1 MVENISLKRFLFA
14 SEWKE
19 SSAGNHVLIED
30 EELIATVYKS
40 KHSPTWQIVINHDGS
55 GYFVVDEFYQDSE
68 KAIERTEAIFDG
80 AACTVNRAK

>member
-1 MVENISLKRFLFA
+1 MVENISLKRCLFDP
-14 SEWKE
+14 EWKE
-19 SSAGNHVLIED
+19 SFAGNHVLIEG

-40 KHSPTWQIVINHDGS
+40 KHSPTWQIVINHNGS
-55 GYFVVDEFYQDSE
+55 GYFVVDEYYEASE

>member
-1 MVENISLKRFLFA
+1 MVENISLKRCLFDP
-14 SEWKE
+14 EWKE
-19 SSAGNHVLIED
+19 SFAGNHVLIEG

-40 KHSPTWQIVINHDGS
+40 KQSPTWQIVINHDGS

>member
-1 MVENISLKRFLFA
+1 MVENISLKRCLFDP
-14 SEWKE
+14 EWKE
-19 SSAGNHVLIED
+19 SLAGNHVLIEG

-40 KHSPTWQIVINHDGS
+40 KHSPTWQIVINHNGS
-55 GYFVVDEFYQDSE
+55 GYFVVDEYYEASE